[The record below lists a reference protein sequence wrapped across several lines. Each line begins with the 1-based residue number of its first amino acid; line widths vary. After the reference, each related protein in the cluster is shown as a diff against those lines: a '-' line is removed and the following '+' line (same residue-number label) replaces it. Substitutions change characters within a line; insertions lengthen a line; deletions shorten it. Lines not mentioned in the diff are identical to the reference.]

1 MLSGPERERR
11 NGSLRMMFLP
21 SLLDLLLDGG
31 LGVGNTFGGD
41 KNTSISKR
49 VER

>member
-1 MLSGPERERR
+1 MGLEPGER
-11 NGSLRMMFLP
+11 NGSLKMMFLP
-21 SLLDLLLDGG
+21 SLLDLLPDGG

-41 KNTSISKR
+41 KNTSISRR